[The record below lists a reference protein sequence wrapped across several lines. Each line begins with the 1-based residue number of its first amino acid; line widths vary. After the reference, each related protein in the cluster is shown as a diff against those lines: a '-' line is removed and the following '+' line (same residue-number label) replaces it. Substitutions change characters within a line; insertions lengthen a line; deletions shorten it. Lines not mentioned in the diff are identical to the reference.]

1 MGLYSEV
8 RAAYGVSRVLS
19 LMCTVALA
27 TLRSVVFLSRA
38 RLSEILKTGIPPGVD
53 GIGGVTHDSRLVE
66 PGFAFVAIPGM
77 RRDGMEFVPE
87 ALWRGAA
94 LVVAERELPPG

>member
-27 TLRSVVFLSRA
+27 TLWSVVFLSRT
-38 RLSEILKTGIPPGVD
+38 RLSKILKTGMPPGVD

-66 PGFAFVAIPGM
+66 PGFVFVAIPGM
-77 RRDGMEFVPE
+77 RLAD
-87 ALWRGAA
+87 LAA
-94 LVVAERELPPG
+94 LFRLLVNG